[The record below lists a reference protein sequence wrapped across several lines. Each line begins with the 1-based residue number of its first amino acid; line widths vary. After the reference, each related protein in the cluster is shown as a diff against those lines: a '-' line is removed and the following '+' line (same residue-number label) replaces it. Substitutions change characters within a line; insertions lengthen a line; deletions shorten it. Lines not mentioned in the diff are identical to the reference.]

1 MRRSKVKYIK
11 PPNTLKLKVGHGG
24 LPSSILEKAL
34 EYMLGFDE
42 DFRPDATRLINAL
55 KTARINAEER
65 LAAEGGAITDVEEIL
80 KPVMQLKANGGM
92 FKYALV
98 SEVAD
103 ICQQFLESLNK
114 YDTQAIRIV
123 KAHEVTLRVIIDNS
137 LSGNGGNEGYELLL
151 ELHNACQRYFKKH
164 KEG

>member
-24 LPSSILEKAL
+24 LPPSILEKAL
-34 EYMLGFDE
+34 EYMMTFEG
-42 DFRPDATRLINAL
+42 DFRPDAERLINTLQIARLDAERRL
-55 KTARINAEER
+55 KKND
-65 LAAEGGAITDVEEIL
+65 GKITDVEEIL
-80 KPVMQLKANGGM
+80 KPIMQLKANGSM
-92 FKYALV
+92 FKYTLV
-98 SEVAD
+98 SEVSD

-114 YDTQAIRIV
+114 YDAQAIRIV
-123 KAHEVTLRVIIDNS
+123 KAHEVSLRVIIDNS